1 MCPVVGP
8 WQGTG
13 RRPARDQALAAR
25 PRLAASGPAGGAM
38 AVEIDPA
45 VPFLDVADQAPSV
58 RSAQVRRARQAS
70 RHARDDLRTG
80 GAAARPRGAADQ
92 APEAAAAEQ
101 AVARPSRHHLRAI
114 CRLVGELGAQP
125 GSRTIRAHSRLVVA
139 ASQPGSAAGSR
150 IWPMWPASCSQTA
163 WPASSASASAPAV
176 DRPHQRGEPL
186 DDRTPRRLVAVT
198 RASPG
203 Q

>member
-1 MCPVVGP
+1 MCPLAGP

-80 GAAARPRGAADQ
+80 GAAARPGGAADQ
-92 APEAAAAEQ
+92 APEAAAGEQ
-101 AVARPSRHHLRAI
+101 GCCPPI
-114 CRLVGELGAQP
+114 
-125 GSRTIRAHSRLVVA
+125 T
-139 ASQPGSAAGSR
+139 
-150 IWPMWPASCSQTA
+150 
-163 WPASSASASAPAV
+163 
-176 DRPHQRGEPL
+176 
-186 DDRTPRRLVAVT
+186 
-198 RASPG
+198 ASPPSHLPT
-203 Q
+203 